1 MAQRKVI
8 WSFNAKSERDE
19 MLEYWNDRNKST
31 TFSKKLRLD
40 IVEKTS
46 TLKTQAFAGKSISK
60 SDFRILIFENYNLV
74 HKITETQI
82 QILSIWENHQNP
94 KKLKN
99 KLGL

>member
-8 WSFNAKSERDE
+8 WSFNGKSERDE

-40 IVEKTS
+40 IGEKTS

-60 SDFRILIFENYNLV
+60 SDFIILIFENYNLV

-82 QILSIWENHQNP
+82 QILSIWEII
-94 KKLKN
+94 KILKN
-99 KLGL
+99 